1 VIKLIHHNKPEASI
15 VELVNTGSSEP
26 LLTIL
31 DIANAL
37 KTASYTI
44 HVPDEATK
52 EAVEKHAQRLFDV
65 DVVVQ
70 NPAEGDSGKFDLVI
84 VRSVLKQT
92 QNGTSTMSVV
102 ETAATLLASNGRLFI
117 IALAEQADDIE
128 TRGRAAGIR
137 DWVKLDG
144 VGSDAR
150 SVVLLGHRRPEIAP
164 NGVGCHPEVVIL
176 QSPDPSAA
184 VADLASS
191 LVAHLS
197 SAGYPASLQ
206 TWGACNTATVEGKAC
221 ISLVEVDRP
230 VLRQLTED
238 DFTFIKALV
247 LGAQKVLWVGA
258 FPETDPSN
266 AIVTGLARVVRSEE
280 PGIVFH
286 TLQLGLPSMEVGTL
300 SGLVLRA
307 FQTPSGENEF
317 RINNGTIEVSRVVE
331 DGELNADLLESLGVP
346 RTETATVK
354 QVSLDDAGGPL
365 KLSVRNAG
373 LLDTLCFETDTLPDT
388 PLGDDEVEIE
398 VKATSLK

>member
-1 VIKLIHHNKPEASI
+1 VIKLIHHNTPEASI
-15 VELVNTGSSEP
+15 AEFVNTGSSEP
-26 LLTIL
+26 LLSVL
-31 DIANAL
+31 DIADVL

-52 EAVEKHAQRLFDV
+52 KAVEEHAQTSPDV
-65 DVVVQ
+65 DVVVRT
-70 NPAEGDSGKFDLVI
+70 PAEGDSGKFDLVI
-84 VRSVLKQT
+84 VPSVLKQT
-92 QNGTSTMSVV
+92 QDETSIASVV
-102 ETAATLLASNGRLFI
+102 ENTAKLLVSNGRLFVT
-117 IALAEQADDIE
+117 ALAEQADDIE
-128 TRGRAAGIR
+128 TRGRAVGIQ
-137 DWVKLDG
+137 DWVRLGNFSPDKQ
-144 VGSDAR
+144 
-150 SVVLLGHRRPEIAP
+150 SVVLIGHRRPEIAP
-164 NGVGCHPEVVIL
+164 NGVGGHPEVVIL

-184 VADLASS
+184 IADLASS
-191 LVAHLS
+191 LVAQLS

-206 TWGACNTATVEGKAC
+206 TWGACNTDTVEGKAW

-286 TLQLGLPSMEVGTL
+286 TLQLDLPSMEVGTL

-331 DGELNADLLESLGVP
+331 DSELNADLLESLGAAG
-346 RTETATVK
+346 TETATVK
-354 QVSLDDAGGPL
+354 QVPLEEAGTPL
-365 KLSVRNAG
+365 KLSVRNTG
-373 LLDTLCFETDTLPDT
+373 LLDTLCFEADTLPDT